1 MAAVGGKLGGV
12 GAAAG
17 VLVLRRWLT
26 MSRGAADERGIFFNV
41 FRNLCRGPRLALDK
55 PLPSA

>member
-1 MAAVGGKLGGV
+1 VAAVGGKLGGV

-26 MSRGAADERGIFFNV
+26 MSRGAAGERGIFFLMFLEIFV
-41 FRNLCRGPRLALDK
+41 EGHV
-55 PLPSA
+55 

>member
-1 MAAVGGKLGGV
+1 VAAVGGKLGGV

-26 MSRGAADERGIFFNV
+26 MSRGAADERGIFLMFLEIFV
-41 FRNLCRGPRLALDK
+41 EGHV
-55 PLPSA
+55 